1 MYGVGADGVC
11 IPCGNVNPH
20 CLFCNSNAFNCTKCD
35 IGYGVSSGTCAKLCS
50 ISNCS
55 LCSSAISCQIC
66 VDPYGVNAFGNC
78 QTCSYT

>member
-35 IGYGVSSGTCAKLCS
+35 IGYGVSSGTCSPCS
-50 ISNCS
+50 KSHCNVCN
-55 LCSSAISCQIC
+55 LGLNTCQGC
-66 VDPYGVNAFGNC
+66 VDPYGIDSFGNC
-78 QTCSYT
+78 QTCNYA